1 MRPLFLE
8 FPNDYLSYVVDN
20 EFMVG
25 KSLLVAPILEPGARA
40 RATYLP
46 RGERWVE
53 LRSGLEV
60 DEGWVL
66 SEAGLD
72 EIPLYIRG
80 DCAVLTTVPNRRAED
95 PWEPL
100 IVNAYLRNCVNTLL
114 YDDDGETLDY
124 IEGRRF
130 EGILTLRL
138 NGSVVKAGL
147 DILNN
152 SFKPG
157 FKTIKLRFQK
167 GLQAD
172 SVVIGHDS
180 IPLERRGNWLEAE
193 LSLHELLA
201 EASDDLTSA

>member
-1 MRPLFLE
+1 M
-8 FPNDYLSYVVDN
+8 
-20 EFMVG
+20 
-25 KSLLVAPILEPGARA
+25 
-40 RATYLP
+40 
-46 RGERWVE
+46 
-53 LRSGLEV
+53 
-60 DEGWVL
+60 

-72 EIPLYIRG
+72 EIPLYVRG
-80 DCAVLTTVPNRRAED
+80 DCSVLTTVPKRRAED

-124 IEGRRF
+124 LEGRRF

-138 NGSVVKAGL
+138 NGSVVKASL

-180 IPLERRGNWLEAE
+180 IPLERCGNWLEAE